1 LGDPAPLFLILKRVS
16 GAVKRQRVASVGDR
30 YQPFNR
36 RRFETSLEWNLEFR
50 LSIKAA
56 KWSEN
61 NRAGVKWRGLRVLKD
76 PFTLSLYM
84 TLLWELKPESIVE
97 IGSFEGG
104 SALWMADM
112 TKAMGLKTRVISYDI
127 QPPANAFANPR
138 VAFKELDVMNITR
151 DLSIAGIRRLPRPLL
166 VIEDAHKNLFEV
178 LNHLSRGLTK
188 GDYLIVEDTCDIK
201 KHREFARFMKNH
213 RDTLL
218 VDTNYTD
225 NFGYNASW
233 NWNSFLR
240 QMK

>member
-1 LGDPAPLFLILKRVS
+1 MA
-16 GAVKRQRVASVGDR
+16 
-30 YQPFNR
+30 
-36 RRFETSLEWNLEFR
+36 WNLESF

-56 KWSEN
+56 KWSLN

-127 QPPANAFANPR
+127 RRPTIGFGCPR

-166 VIEDAHKNLFEV
+166 VVEDAHKNLFEV

-188 GDYLIVEDTCDIK
+188 GDYLVVEDTCDYK

-233 NWNSFLR
+233 NWNSFLKL
-240 QMK
+240 MK